1 LPGLPNKSSGKLR
14 ENNVINYRQ
23 VLAAVLEVNGKI
35 SVLKRQDQED
45 DFDPAL
51 LHGVLSKENFK
62 D

>member
-1 LPGLPNKSSGKLR
+1 M
-14 ENNVINYRQ
+14 INYRQ